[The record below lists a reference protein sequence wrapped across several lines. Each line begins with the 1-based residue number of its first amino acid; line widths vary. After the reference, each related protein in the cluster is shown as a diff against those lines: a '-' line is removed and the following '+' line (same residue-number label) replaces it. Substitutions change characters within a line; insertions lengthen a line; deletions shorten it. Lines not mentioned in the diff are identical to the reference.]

1 MTFVVEIQQE
11 IANLSGLEV
20 DGWNAVLE
28 TAVISTLTQQ
38 EIEPPA
44 ELSVLLTDDSQIQQ
58 LNRDYRGVDSP
69 TDVLSFPA
77 GDDMPPIP
85 DLPRYLGDIAVS
97 VPFAERQAAASGHA
111 LLAELQLLLVHG
123 VLHLLG
129 HDHAEAEEKETMW
142 AAQTAVMTQLGLA
155 NITPTETAHD

>member
-1 MTFVVEIQQE
+1 MTFLIEIQADVTVSEEWEQ
-11 IANLSGLEV
+11 
-20 DGWNAVLE
+20 VLE
-28 TAVISTLTQQ
+28 TAVLATLQNQQ
-38 EIEPPA
+38 IFPPA

-97 VPFAERQAAASGHA
+97 VPFAEQQAAASGHA
-111 LLAELQLLLVHG
+111 LIAELQLLVVHG

-129 HDHAEAEEKETMW
+129 HDHGELDEKEVMW
-142 AAQTAVMTQLGLA
+142 TAQTAVMTQLGLP
-155 NITPTETAHD
+155 NIIPTETAHD